1 MKLWT
6 ILCIMAAVNL
16 SLAVTPSVA
25 DYFGIPFTADRLG
38 FGEEALSNIPF
49 QNSMDSVETDLNA
62 ESAQNFMF
70 GDWFLGYSMLTSVL
84 KVVFNM
90 TTGNYAVWNALNIG
104 APFNMILTVV
114 SASSTWVAV
123 LYLITNRRID

>member
-1 MKLWT
+1 
-6 ILCIMAAVNL
+6 
-16 SLAVTPSVA
+16 
-25 DYFGIPFTADRLG
+25 
-38 FGEEALSNIPF
+38 
-49 QNSMDSVETDLNA
+49 
-62 ESAQNFMF
+62 MF
-70 GDWFLGYSMLTSVL
+70 GDWFLGYSMLTGVL

-104 APFNMILTVV
+104 APFNLILTVV